1 MLGDTIRAYKA
12 LDKMDKF
19 LKGTKRI
26 ATYTNDEMMYN
37 EACESLALNM
47 KLRRIIWRKPKMA
60 TDLLID
66 MTSKG
71 FI

>member
-12 LDKMDKF
+12 TNKMDKF
-19 LKGTKRI
+19 LKGTKQI
-26 ATYTNDEMMYN
+26 AEYTNDETMYN

-47 KLRRIIWRKPKMA
+47 KLRRIMWRKPKMA
-60 TDLLID
+60 TDLLIN

-71 FI
+71 FV